1 MVSPWTGTP
10 AGCQWPRGP
19 DQRHGHSGEPTRCTI
34 RFLVCS
40 YGYGGHDCSVS
51 RFGPYCPRRSA
62 TCAPVRPR
70 VASTPRFA
78 ATTSG
83 FCRCGALIDGSVK
96 WGSPGPAAALTGSG
110 GRVDVAAKTPQHRE
124 LAHARPPWV
133 VEEPPETS
141 PPGSRRSW
149 SGSPRP
155 SPRCTGLPAQGRT
168 PAGPPTR
175 PPEMTH
181 GSVRRA
187 VFRRVLVA
195 RPFTGPTG
203 ARRAHR

>member
-1 MVSPWTGTP
+1 MDRDARRLSVAAEAGP
-10 AGCQWPRGP
+10 APRS
-19 DQRHGHSGEPTRCTI
+19 QRRAHAVHDPLPCVLVRLRRPRLLGEPVRAI
-34 RFLVCS
+34 L
-40 YGYGGHDCSVS
+40 
-51 RFGPYCPRRSA
+51 PRRSA

-96 WGSPGPAAALTGSG
+96 WGSPRSAAVLTGSG

-124 LAHARPPWV
+124 SAQARPPWV

-187 VFRRVLVA
+187 VFRRALVA
-195 RPFTGPTG
+195 RPFTGTTG